1 MIKLLKIKFQFFY
14 CLKDFICHF
23 FTVSIRYY
31 YEVNKNNGIN
41 LNFEIKLYE
50 LWIFL
55 KFYRFYFC
63 LICSL
68 SPVSYSLF
76 DLTLNEKG
84 HDPLVFVLILWANY
98 KWKRED
104 KINFFKIIIIT
115 FFADLVDFI
124 LFY

>member
-50 LWIFL
+50 L
-55 KFYRFYFC
+55 
-63 LICSL
+63 
-68 SPVSYSLF
+68 
-76 DLTLNEKG
+76 
-84 HDPLVFVLILWANY
+84 
-98 KWKRED
+98 
-104 KINFFKIIIIT
+104 
-115 FFADLVDFI
+115 
-124 LFY
+124 